1 MYALSWIAIWPDGAL
16 AALEAKT
23 LDHIAEL
30 LQSPQSGVQQWTCW
44 MVGRFAKHKSTAV
57 AVLGLKPCPQ
67 LVGLLQ

>member
-1 MYALSWIAIWPDGAL
+1 MYALSQIALWPDGAQ

-23 LDHIAEL
+23 LDHVADL
-30 LQSPQSGVQQWTCW
+30 LQSPQSEVRQWTCW
-44 MVGRFAKHKSTAV
+44 MVGRFSKHEYTAM

>member
-1 MYALSWIAIWPDGAL
+1 MYALSEISSWPDGAQ

-23 LDHIAEL
+23 LNHVTEL
-30 LQSPQSGVQQWTCW
+30 LESPQSGVQQGTCW
-44 MVGRFAKHKSTAV
+44 MVGRFADHKSTAV